1 MVNRYIEFDPKLPY
15 AKRQL
20 FERLPLGNSVKAQ
33 LVYPEGPFWR
43 AAGWSG
49 TIMYDYPLHTPP
61 YTTAQATRSTCPTRY
76 TPTRPLKFTPLVSLT
91 SYPTPYYPI
100 TPAYTSIAYPT
111 REPQVKRAFLQ
122 CRIGALAK

>member
-15 AKRQL
+15 SKRQL

-49 TIMYDYPLHTPP
+49 TIMYDYHLHTVDSTPP
-61 YTTAQATRSTCPTRY
+61 YTTAQPTRSTCPACY
-76 TPTRPLKFTPLVSLT
+76 ITPTRPTNMLLNDPTPRIHPTRLT
-91 SYPTPYYPI
+91 SYPTP
-100 TPAYTSIAYPT
+100 
-111 REPQVKRAFLQ
+111 
-122 CRIGALAK
+122 